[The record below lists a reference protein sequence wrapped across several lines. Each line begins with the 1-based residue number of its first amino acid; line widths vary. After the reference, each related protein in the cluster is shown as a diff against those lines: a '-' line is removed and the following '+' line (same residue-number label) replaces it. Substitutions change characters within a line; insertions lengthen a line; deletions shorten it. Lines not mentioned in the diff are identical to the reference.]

1 MASFWEA
8 ASDNLLRTA
17 KIMDLAPEMVD
28 YLKEPIRTDIFT
40 IPLRMDDGKMKVF
53 KGYRVFHNDAL
64 GPCGGGVRFSPTL
77 DVDEVKALAITMTIK
92 WATVGLPFGGSK
104 GGVCVDP
111 SELSPMEYERLV
123 REYVRRVGTTGT
135 WFDLMGADMG
145 TNITAAGWMADEYER
160 RVGHHDPAGTIDKP
174 TVLRGT
180 LGVEDQ
186 VAQGIKPLLAEIV
199 KDNEMEIDKTTVVIQ
214 GFGAVG
220 TTTSDLLSK
229 DGYKILAVSD
239 VSGGIYD
246 PKGLN
251 IPEVL
256 DYYKEKKTLA
266 GYPNAKAICNE
277 ELLELPCDVLIPAA
291 IQDVITEENADRIK
305 AKIIIQGANG
315 PVTGEADKI
324 LCNKG
329 IQNFPDVLCNA
340 GGIIINS
347 LERIQALTEDFW
359 DIDRIHEAQAKRMV
373 NAYHECVATA
383 KKYHCSYVEA
393 GWVNALEKVCAAIRA
408 RCGGWR

>member
-1 MASFWEA
+1 MESFWEA
-8 ASDNLLRTA
+8 ANDNLMHAT
-17 KIMDLAPEMVD
+17 KIMGLAPEMVD

-40 IPLRMDDGKMKVF
+40 IPLRMDDGSMKVF
-53 KGYRVFHNDAL
+53 KAFRVFHNDAL

-111 SELSPMEYERLV
+111 SKLSPMEYERLV
-123 REYVRRVGTTGT
+123 REYVRRVGCTGT
-135 WFDLMGADMG
+135 WHDLLGADMG
-145 TNITAAGWMADEYER
+145 TNIKAAGWMADEYER

-174 TVLRGT
+174 PVLRGT
-180 LGVEDQ
+180 LGIEDQ
-186 VAQGIKPLLAEIV
+186 VAQGIKPLLAEVV
-199 KDNEMEIDKTTVVIQ
+199 KDNGMKISETTVVIQ

-220 TTTSDLLSK
+220 KTTSDVLNAE
-229 DGYKILAVSD
+229 GYKITAVSD
-239 VSGGIYD
+239 VYGAICNPD
-246 PKGLN
+246 GLN
-251 IPEVL
+251 VPALIA
-256 DYYKEKKTLA
+256 YFNEKKTVVGFPEA
-266 GYPNAKAICNE
+266 TAISNE

-291 IQDVITEENADRIK
+291 IQGVITENNADRIK

-315 PVTGEADKI
+315 PVTGEADRI
-324 LCNKG
+324 LSEKG

-347 LERIQALTEDFW
+347 LERIQGLTEDFW
-359 DIDRIHEAQAKRMV
+359 DIDRIHTSQAKRMV

-383 KKYHCSYVEA
+383 KKYNCTYVEA
-393 GWVNALEKVCAAIRA
+393 AWVNALEKVCAALRA